1 MCVCVTSSLSPDW
14 ALTGSQEQLSI
25 CPNSLSL
32 SHFALFS
39 SFISCFLSSHCLFS
53 SPLSSSLFTLF
64 FPPPLSS
71 PATPFHIVVSFHLLS
86 PCLPSSFLSSGLFPI
101 PLLLMFSFA
110 PLLCFTFL
118 SFYHLT
124 SSFIS
129 NLPLLSLPPHSH
141 CFLSLFFFFCLL
153 LSSAFLSSLFASSL
167 PFIFQIF
174 PLLSSPLP
182 LTFRYCLT
190 FTLPFCS
197 PLLFC
202 FPLPLC
208 QIRSMTFFFLSF
220 SLRPPS
226 SLTLSHFQV
235 TGNEILA
242 YWLISTCPQFDLCM
256 CLSLFLT
263 HTPIHPLTHTHAY
276 TFLNFPHTY
285 ASLSGDSR
293 TRVSM
298 HTHSQSN
305 NHFTSTL
312 FHPHSCTHGSL
323 HSTTLYHLTNRSQL
337 APARR
342 THNLSKL
349 FNNVIN
355 HFALTSRWHS
365 RLHKWSESGLPFK
378 GPPSYDRVS

>member
-1 MCVCVTSSLSPDW
+1 MCVCVCYKQSFSRLSPNRISVCRFVPI
-14 ALTGSQEQLSI
+14 ASHF
-25 CPNSLSL
+25 

-64 FPPPLSS
+64 FPSPLSS

-110 PLLCFTFL
+110 PLLSFTFL
-118 SFYHLT
+118 SFYHFT

-141 CFLSLFFFFCLL
+141 CFPSLFSSSFVSSCHLPFCLPCLHPLFLLFCRFSLSSPLLSSLPPNISILSHFHCAFLLTSSILLPASFMPNSIDDILLSLFF
-153 LSSAFLSSLFASSL
+153 A
-167 PFIFQIF
+167 
-174 PLLSSPLP
+174 
-182 LTFRYCLT
+182 
-190 FTLPFCS
+190 
-197 PLLFC
+197 
-202 FPLPLC
+202 
-208 QIRSMTFFFLSF
+208 
-220 SLRPPS
+220 PPS
-226 SLTLSHFQV
+226 PFSPPSLTLSPFQV

-276 TFLNFPHTY
+276 TFLNFPRTY

-293 TRVSM
+293 ERRL
-298 HTHSQSN
+298 THSRVCAHTFAKQQPFYFDTFPPTFAN
-305 NHFTSTL
+305 TWFTS
-312 FHPHSCTHGSL
+312 FHYIVSPHKSLSIGS
-323 HSTTLYHLTNRSQL
+323 S
-337 APARR
+337 
-342 THNLSKL
+342 
-349 FNNVIN
+349 
-355 HFALTSRWHS
+355 
-365 RLHKWSESGLPFK
+365 
-378 GPPSYDRVS
+378 

>member
-1 MCVCVTSSLSPDW
+1 MRRICVCTGAECLRCVVKCVCVCVTSSLSPDW

-110 PLLCFTFL
+110 PLLSFTFL

-141 CFLSLFFFFCLL
+141 CFLSLFLFFCLL

-167 PFIFQIF
+167 PFILQIF
-174 PLLSSPLP
+174 PLLSSPLLSP
-182 LTFRYCLT
+182 PNVSILSHFHCAFLLTSSIL
-190 FTLPFCS
+190 LPASFMPNS
-197 PLLFC
+197 IDDILLS
-202 FPLPLC
+202 L
-208 QIRSMTFFFLSF
+208 FFA
-220 SLRPPS
+220 PPS
-226 SLTLSHFQV
+226 PFSPPSLTLSPFQV

-285 ASLSGDSR
+285 ASLSGDGR
-293 TRVSM
+293 ERRL
-298 HTHSQSN
+298 THSRVCAHTFAKQQPFYFDTFPPTFAN
-305 NHFTSTL
+305 TWFTS
-312 FHPHSCTHGSL
+312 FHYIVSPHKSLSIGS
-323 HSTTLYHLTNRSQL
+323 S
-337 APARR
+337 
-342 THNLSKL
+342 
-349 FNNVIN
+349 
-355 HFALTSRWHS
+355 
-365 RLHKWSESGLPFK
+365 
-378 GPPSYDRVS
+378 